1 MCYPPTKTLILC
13 LVTVLLIAS
22 RIPNMSTQ
30 RLASI
35 YPCPPKNDGW
45 PDFWSISLNQKLL
58 WCCHITSSSKQTT
71 SSLTGLIPP
80 RESRDA
86 FVVMIQNDVSPNHPL
101 AKSGILLWSDDG
113 QPVMPVDHVSHPWQT
128 SVLHEVQSIIQCTF
142 RRYFCPSHHLAYL
155 TAPKLCKL

>member
-13 LVTVLLIAS
+13 LVTVLVIAS

-113 QPVMPVDHVSHPWQT
+113 QWCRSIMSVIPDRHRFCMKYKALFSALFVDIFVRPITWH
-128 SVLHEVQSIIQCTF
+128 I
-142 RRYFCPSHHLAYL
+142 
-155 TAPKLCKL
+155 